1 MKFIKTISIP
11 GALII
16 SALIISISI
25 FVTGW
30 VFLGKINAQKLPLKT
45 PPNTQAPLSPEQIKK
60 MQEERAAQMQKRAAT
75 PAPTATTT
83 R

>member
-1 MKFIKTISIP
+1 MNFIKTMSVP
-11 GALII
+11 VAVII

-45 PPNTQAPLSPEQIKK
+45 PPTAQAPLSPEQMKK
-60 MQEERAAQMQKRAAT
+60 MQEERAAQMQKRAA
-75 PAPTATTT
+75 APTATSTSN
-83 R
+83 